1 MPEAKTYELYL
12 SLIFKIFVF
21 GMLGLLVVVGLIFI
35 VTGIFFFT
43 EGNVPFLI
51 MGIFMTIIAGWNFF
65 WIFSFPH
72 RITVSVNGEIT
83 FVSLLRQRQTNVAE
97 IESIKPDPSQF
108 FGFLVVRTQNKKI
121 KILNQFDGFHDFIMS
136 LKSKKPSIE
145 LRGC

>member
-1 MPEAKTYELYL
+1 MPEMKTYELYL
-12 SLIFKIFVF
+12 SLFFKIFVF
-21 GMLGLLVVVGLIFI
+21 GIFGLLIIVGIVII

-43 EGNVPFLI
+43 ENNVSLLI
-51 MGIFMTIIAGWNFF
+51 MGIFMTIIAGGNFL

-72 RITVSVNGEIT
+72 RIAVSDTGEIT
-83 FVSLLRQRQTNVAE
+83 FISLLRRRQTNIAE

-108 FGFLVVRTQNKKI
+108 FGFLVIRTQNKKI
-121 KILNQFDGFHDFIMS
+121 KILNQFDGFHDFILN